1 MPWKYVMPNDVEALQ
16 QRESTVQRIVSFWDE
31 FVRRLPKIEAHL
43 SGQEPWDLPAWM
55 NERVATIHP
64 RLRWE
69 FGHDLGGRYLVI
81 TPETAVHLRPMTETI
96 IRRAPE
102 VPGWSFREYRAAQEP
117 EDIPALV
124 KARTGHNMGT
134 TTVQAKIGHH
144 RQIDFV
150 FQSMLAGQNE
160 RAALEVARAAL
171 DYLIGEDVAQR
182 WAGHLDVV
190 EISHGLTEMFV
201 PLVRVRTI
209 VLDLIATILTDL
221 PDRPYWK
228 LPKLAPIE
236 QKYRPERT
244 QEYANQDDAMFGHT
258 VMPELREAA
267 FKPGFCSCRFSR
279 QGETFCYLKID
290 ASDGD
295 LEERYKRKKIVEE
308 AMDDELRE
316 NGVGAVVGSATGR
329 KYIYLDL
336 AVADVVKT
344 LEAAR
349 RRLLALELL
358 PVRSWLMFYDAD
370 HAGEYIGMRSATPRP
385 PLWQE
390 PTEAVATPEAAAAK
404 RQQDHAWRPGPLQQ
418 QPGPDAKKPGG
429 LDDPVWM
436 IDPLR

>member
-1 MPWKYVMPNDVEALQ
+1 MPWKYVMPSDVEALQ
-16 QRESTVQRIVSFWDE
+16 QRESTIARMTDWWNE
-31 FVRRLPKIEAHL
+31 FTKRLPKIEAHL
-43 SGQEPWDLPAWM
+43 AGQDPWDLPAWM
-55 NERVATIHP
+55 NERITGIHP

-69 FGHDLGGRYLVI
+69 FGQDLGGRYLVI
-81 TPETAVHLRPMTETI
+81 TPETAHHLRPMTETLV
-96 IRRAPE
+96 RRAPE
-102 VPGWSFREYRAAQEP
+102 LPGWSFREYRAAHEP

-124 KARTGHNMGT
+124 RARTGYHMGT

-150 FQSMLAGQNE
+150 FQSLLAGQNE
-160 RAALEVARAAL
+160 AAAMQVARAGL

-209 VLDLIATILTDL
+209 VLDLITTILGDL

-228 LPKLAPIE
+228 MPKLEAIE
-236 QKYRPERT
+236 SKFRPERVA
-244 QEYANQDDAMFGHT
+244 EYANQDDAMFGQT
-258 VMPELREAA
+258 VMPELREAG
-267 FKPGFCSCRFSR
+267 FQPGFCSCRFSR

-290 ASDGD
+290 ASDCD
-295 LEERYKRKKIVEE
+295 LEERYKRKKIAEE
-308 AMDDELRE
+308 AMDAELRE
-316 NGVGAVVGSATGR
+316 EGVGAVVGSATGR

-344 LEAAR
+344 LELTR

-370 HAGEYIGMRSATPRP
+370 LAGEYIGLRSATPRP
-385 PLWQE
+385 PLWTE
-390 PTEAVATPEAAAAK
+390 PADVEAKPAPRVDPTPQRPK
-404 RQQDHAWRPGPLQQ
+404 QQS
-418 QPGPDAKKPGG
+418 GPDGG
-429 LDDPVWM
+429 LDDPAWM
-436 IDPLR
+436 IDPIR